1 MSWRQ
6 DWREALRA
14 PVPPPAAPLGPRWQA
29 LLSGALALF
38 GFFLPFSV
46 AGTAILLG
54 LLALLAVAAGTAVWR
69 SAPWRDP
76 VVAAGLLLFGYIVLH
91 TLAVTGPNKQAW
103 GAINRY
109 HELLMGALLL
119 ALFRLAARPEL
130 FFRGLVCGALFYAA
144 AHWVGLFWPPLARY
158 LELRHISAG
167 LGLSLCAFV
176 LLEQARGSRRPWVLR
191 GLAAFLAL
199 TVLFAIDGRTG
210 YLVLLLLVACAAW
223 LQSPRRWRWAAIVA
237 LPLAVL
243 ALALS
248 STAVQNRIK
257 ETVAGTGPMVNGAPS
272 STGIRIELLRNG
284 LDVAGK
290 HFAGGAGYAE
300 YGKAFQRSAQERY
313 GADPLRHDYLKGH
326 WIRPDNPHNEY
337 LMQLAGG
344 GIVALALFLAWLVLP
359 MLRRTASP
367 STRASLIGVGLAFA
381 MGCLFNSLLMDFVEG
396 HLYVALM
403 TWLLAQARPPSNVVA
418 ARP

>member
-6 DWREALRA
+6 DWREVLRA
-14 PVPPPAAPLGPRWQA
+14 PVLPPATPLAPRLQTA
-29 LLSGALALF
+29 LSGALALF

-46 AGTAILLG
+46 AGTSILMA
-54 LLALLAVAAGTAVWR
+54 ALLAIALAAAPAVWR

-76 VVAAGLLLFGYIVLH
+76 VVAVGLLLFAYIAMH
-91 TLAVTGPNKQAW
+91 TLVTSGPTPLAW
-103 GAINRY
+103 GTINRY
-109 HELLMGALLL
+109 HELVVGALLL

-144 AHWVGLFWPPLARY
+144 AHWVGLFVPAMARY

-167 LGLSLCAFV
+167 MGLSLSAFV
-176 LLEQARGSRRPWVLR
+176 LLEQARGSRRPWMLR

-223 LQSPRRWRWAAIVA
+223 LQSPRRWRWASLV
-237 LPLAVL
+237 LVPLAVA

-248 STAVQNRIK
+248 SAGVQHRIN
-257 ETVAGTGPMVNGAPS
+257 ETLAGTGPWINGGPH
-272 STGIRIELLRNG
+272 STGIRIELLRTG
-284 LDVAGK
+284 MDVAQA
-290 HFAGGAGYAE
+290 HYATGAGYAE
-300 YGKAFQRSAQERY
+300 YSKAFERAAQARY
-313 GADPLRHDYLKGH
+313 APDPLRQAYLQQY

-344 GIVALALFLAWLVLP
+344 GIVAFALFLAWLVLP
-359 MLRRTASP
+359 ILRKSGSP

-381 MGCLFNSLLMDFVEG
+381 TGCLFNSMLMDFVEG

-403 TWLLAQARPPSNVVA
+403 TWLLAQATPTVPRA
-418 ARP
+418 